1 MSRQIDWGAVSEDG
15 ALQLPE
21 NILFQMGFSPGAKF
35 KISFDGQSLTLSR
48 ALDQLNKIYIEPTTR
63 CNLNCTMCIR
73 SSWDEPLG
81 DMCEVTFSKII
92 SGLEDFNPVPLIS
105 FAGLGEPLTHPKIIE
120 WIRLVKEK
128 GAMVELITNG
138 TLLTEKMSLDLIAAG
153 LDTLW
158 VSIDSATPESYAD
171 VRLGAQLSEIIF
183 NLKRFRSL
191 RPGGHHPRP
200 KLGIAFVAMKS
211 NISELPKVMQLAR
224 SVGAKLF
231 SASNVLPYTEAM
243 VSEMLYTNALK
254 NITYLSSDWLPQ
266 ASLPKLDLD
275 QVETQESFLK
285 ALNSGW
291 NIDLSGQKMS
301 DANDIC
307 KFIENNSTSIA
318 WDGGINPC
326 WPLMHT
332 HTSYLHAKPHVS
344 YRHVI
349 GFIQNQPLRELWL
362 DPEYVEYRRKVQD
375 FSFAPC
381 TFCGGCDLSLE
392 NREDCVGNEFPACGT
407 CLWSQG
413 IIQCP

>member
-1 MSRQIDWGAVSEDG
+1 MSRQIEWGQVSEDG
-15 ALQLPE
+15 ALKLPE
-21 NILFQMGFSPGAKF
+21 NILSEMGFSTGAKF

-48 ALDQLNKIYIEPTTR
+48 ALNNLQKIYIEPTTR

-73 SSWDEPLG
+73 NSWNEPLG
-81 DMCEVTFSKII
+81 DMNEETFSAVL
-92 SGLEDFNPVPLIS
+92 SGLDDFHPTPLVS
-105 FAGLGEPLTHPKIIE
+105 FGGLGEPLMHPKIIE
-120 WIRLVKEK
+120 WISLAKGK
-128 GAMVELITNG
+128 GAQVELITNG
-138 TLLTEKMSLDLIAAG
+138 TLLTKEMSQDLINAG
-153 LDTLW
+153 LDVLW
-158 VSIDSATPESYAD
+158 VSIDSASPESYSD
-171 VRLGAQLSEIIF
+171 VRLGARLSNIII
-183 NLKRFRSL
+183 NLKRFRSM

-200 KLGIAFVAMKS
+200 KIGIAFVAMKS
-211 NISELPKVMQLAR
+211 NITELPKVMQLAR

-231 SASNVLPYTEAM
+231 SASNVLPYTKEM
-243 VSEMLYTNALK
+243 VPEMLYTNALK
-254 NITYLSSDWLPQ
+254 NITYLTSDWLPQ

-275 QVETQESFLK
+275 NAETQQSFLK

-307 KFIENNSTSIA
+307 KFIENNSTSVA
-318 WDGGINPC
+318 WDGGLSPC

-332 HTSYLHAKPHVS
+332 HTSYLHNKPHIS

-349 GFIQNQPLRELWL
+349 GFVQNQSLRELWL
-362 DPEYVEYRRKVQD
+362 DPEYIEYRRKVQD

-392 NREDCVGNEFPACGT
+392 NMEDCVGNEFPACGT